1 MTGNLKRKDDM
12 ARVVV
17 LGGAESGVGAAVL
30 AKVKGFDV
38 FLSDKGQIKESY
50 ADTLRKWDIPF
61 EQGQHTE
68 ELILNAD
75 EVVKSPGIPGTVPMV
90 QKVKENGIPVISE
103 IEFASRYDS
112 AKKICIT
119 GSNGKT
125 TTTSLIYYLL
135 KNAGLNVG
143 LGGNIGQSYAYQVA
157 TEHFDFYVLE
167 ISSFQLDDIR
177 DFRPDIAII
186 TNITPDHLDRYDH
199 KMENYVNAKFNI
211 TRNLREDD
219 CFIFDSDDEIT
230 VGHLSKIV
238 LRCKMLPFSQEKELE
253 QGAFIREN
261 KMIVRVDE
269 EETDVFLES
278 LALGGKH
285 NVYNSMAAALAAKA
299 TGIESDVIR
308 NSLATFKPIEHRLEP
323 VLSIKDVLYINDSKA
338 TNVDSAWYALECQKR
353 PVVWILGGTDK
364 GNDYSVLNDLVREKV
379 KGIICLGVDN
389 RKIHEAFGGMVSRME
404 DALSAREAVQKA
416 AAMADAGDVVLLSP
430 CCASFDLF
438 KNYED
443 RGEQFKAAVRNL

>member
-1 MTGNLKRKDDM
+1 M
-12 ARVVV
+12 ARIVV

-30 AKVKGFDV
+30 AKVKGNDV
-38 FLSDKGQIKESY
+38 FLSDKGKIKEEY
-50 ADTLRKWDIPF
+50 ASMLRKWDIPF
-61 EQGQHTE
+61 EEGHHTE

-90 QKVKENGIPVISE
+90 QKLRDQGTHIVSE

-143 LGGNIGQSYAYQVA
+143 LGGNIGKSYAYQVA
-157 TEHFDFYVLE
+157 TEHFDYYVLG
-167 ISSFQLDDIR
+167 ISSFQLDDVYE
-177 DFRPDIAII
+177 FKPDIAII

-199 KMENYVNAKFNI
+199 KMENYVAAKFNI
-211 TRNLREDD
+211 TKNLTPDD
-219 CFIFDSDDEIT
+219 CFIFDSDDDIT
-230 VGHLSKIV
+230 IGHLDNII
-238 LRCKMLPFSQEKELE
+238 LRCKMLPFSQKKEVKE
-253 QGAFIREN
+253 GAFLRDD
-261 KMIVRVDE
+261 KIVLRYE
-269 EETDVFLES
+269 KEETDLYLQE

-285 NVYNSMAAALAAKA
+285 NIYNSMAAALAAKA
-299 TGIESDVIR
+299 TGIDNEVIR
-308 NSLATFKPIEHRLEP
+308 NSLATFQPIEHRLEP

-338 TNVDSAWYALECQKR
+338 TNIDSAWYALECQKK

-379 KGIICLGVDN
+379 KAIVCLGVDN
-389 RKIHEAFGGMVSRME
+389 AKIHAAFEDMVGSDHIT
-404 DALSAREAVQKA
+404 DALSAEEAVRKA
-416 AAMADAGDVVLLSP
+416 SKFAAPGDVVLLSP

-443 RGEQFKAAVRNL
+443 RGQQFKAAVRSL

>member
-1 MTGNLKRKDDM
+1 M

-38 FLSDKGQIKESY
+38 FLSDKGQIKDSY
-50 ADTLRKWDIPF
+50 VETLRKWDIPF

-90 QKVKENGIPVISE
+90 QKIREKGIRVVSE

-125 TTTSLIYYLL
+125 TTTSLIYHLL
-135 KNAGLNVG
+135 QQAGMNVG
-143 LGGNIGQSYAYQVA
+143 LGGNIGKSYAYQVA
-157 TEHFDFYVLE
+157 TEHFDYYVLE
-167 ISSFQLDDIR
+167 ISSFQLDDIY

-199 KMENYVNAKFNI
+199 KMENYIAAKFKI
-211 TRNLREDD
+211 TQNLRSED
-219 CFIFDSDDEIT
+219 CFIFDSDDAIT

-238 LRCKMLPFSQEKELE
+238 LRCKKLPFSQEKEVE
-253 QGAFIREN
+253 QGAGL
-261 KMIVRVDE
+261 KDDTIVLRYE
-269 EETDVFLES
+269 KEETDIFLQE

-285 NVYNSMAAALAAKA
+285 NIYNSMAAALAAKA
-299 TGIESDVIR
+299 AGIENDVIR
-308 NSLATFKPIEHRLEP
+308 KSLASFEPIEHRLEP

-353 PVVWILGGTDK
+353 PVVWIVGGTDK
-364 GNDYSVLNDLVREKV
+364 GNDYSVLNDLVKEKV
-379 KGIICLGVDN
+379 KAIVCMGVDN
-389 RKIHEAFGGMVSRME
+389 AKLHAAFGPLVPEMA
-404 DALSAREAVQKA
+404 DALSAEEAVKKA
-416 AAMADAGDVVLLSP
+416 AAMAAPGDVVLLSP

>member
-1 MTGNLKRKDDM
+1 MS
-12 ARVVV
+12 RVVV

-38 FLSDKGQIKESY
+38 FLSDKGQIQEQY
-50 ADTLRKWDIPF
+50 ADTLRKWEIPF
-61 EQGQHTE
+61 EEGQHTE

-90 QKVKENGIPVISE
+90 QKIRERGIRVVSE
-103 IEFASRYDS
+103 IEFASRFDS

-143 LGGNIGQSYAYQVA
+143 LGGNIGKSYAYQVA
-157 TEHFDFYVLE
+157 TEHFDYYVLE
-167 ISSFQLDDIR
+167 ISSFQLDDIY

-199 KMENYVNAKFNI
+199 KMENYVAAKFNI
-211 TRNLREDD
+211 TRNLRPDD
-219 CFIFDSDDEIT
+219 CFIFDSDDDIT
-230 VGHLSKIV
+230 IGHLSNIV
-238 LRCKMLPFSQEKELE
+238 LRCKMLPFSQEKEVE
-253 QGAFIREN
+253 QGAFVRDD
-261 KMIVRVDE
+261 KIVLRYDK
-269 EETDVFLES
+269 EETDIFLEE

-285 NVYNSMAAALAAKA
+285 NIYNSMAAALAAKV
-299 TGIESDVIR
+299 TGIDNAVIR
-308 NSLATFKPIEHRLEP
+308 NSLATFQPIEHRLEP

-353 PVVWILGGTDK
+353 PVVWIVGGTDK

-379 KGIICLGVDN
+379 KAIVCLGVDN
-389 RKIHEAFGGMVSRME
+389 AKIHAAFEGMVGE
-404 DALSAREAVQKA
+404 ITDALSAEEAVQKA
-416 AAMADAGDVVLLSP
+416 SKLAKEGDVVLLSP